1 MGLESGTMVRPALSV
16 VPMGWHSA
24 VGWVQEAVRDLVFR
38 RAGIPK
44 ALSAEKNRP
53 LPPGKSFAVVYLDN
67 YDEIE
72 VVKTVDLELTRR
84 DKR

>member
-1 MGLESGTMVRPALSV
+1 MGLESGTMVRPALPV